1 MEEFSYT
8 IDRSKRRHLYL
19 CIREGKLL
27 VKAPNRMP
35 NSVIRRIVEEKSDWI
50 RGKLQE
56 MPVVEPKHYCAG
68 ELFPILGKTYPL
80 VFQIRPQGRAVKA
93 ELGESGLLVRVP
105 AHLQESGLT
114 GQVQA
119 AVENFYRDYAKTEL
133 LRMTEQISSITGLV
147 PEKVTIRKMSASW
160 GRCSASGRI
169 SLNWK
174 LICCCPAA
182 IEYVILHELCH
193 LKIMDHSNRFWRMV
207 ALYMPDYQTRKKL
220 LVMQD
225 F

>member
-133 LRMTEQISSITGLV
+133 LRMTEQISSITGLI
-147 PEKVTIRKMSASW
+147 PER
-160 GRCSASGRI
+160 
-169 SLNWK
+169 
-174 LICCCPAA
+174 
-182 IEYVILHELCH
+182 
-193 LKIMDHSNRFWRMV
+193 
-207 ALYMPDYQTRKKL
+207 
-220 LVMQD
+220 
-225 F
+225 